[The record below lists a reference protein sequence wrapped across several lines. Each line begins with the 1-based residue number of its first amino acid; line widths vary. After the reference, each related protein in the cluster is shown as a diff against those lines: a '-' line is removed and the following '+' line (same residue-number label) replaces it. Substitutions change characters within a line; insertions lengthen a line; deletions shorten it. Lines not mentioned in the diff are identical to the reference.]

1 MKITVGIIIFVLAFL
16 FGYFITDAALAAEP
30 APVEKYPYAD
40 PRISQYCMDFV
51 NQQTLSTM
59 FKYDEIIK
67 RQCAAGMVIELRN
80 PDGSSSYLKCEV
92 LKES

>member
-1 MKITVGIIIFVLAFL
+1 MKATYFVMLTLLSFAFGFFVVGEG
-16 FGYFITDAALAAEP
+16 FGAE
-30 APVEKYPYAD
+30 PVEKYPYED
-40 PRISQYCMDFV
+40 TRISQYCMDFV

-67 RQCAAGMVIELRN
+67 SQCQAGMLIELRN
-80 PDGSSSYLKCEV
+80 EDGSSSYLKCEV